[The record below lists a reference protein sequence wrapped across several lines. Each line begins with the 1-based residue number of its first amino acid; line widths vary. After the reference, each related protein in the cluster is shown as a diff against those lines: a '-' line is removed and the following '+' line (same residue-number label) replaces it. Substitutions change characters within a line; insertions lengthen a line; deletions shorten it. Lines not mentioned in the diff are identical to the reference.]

1 MDKLLIQGGK
11 PLKGEIRISG
21 AKNAALPLMAAC
33 LLTSD
38 TLRLSNLPHL
48 MDIATMVNLL
58 AAHGVDF
65 KLDGTASE
73 HDKAGEVILLNA
85 SNITNFE
92 ASYDIVRKMRAS
104 VLVLGPLLARFKQA
118 RVSLPGGCAIGT
130 RPIDLHLGALEKMG
144 AVIELDGGYINAH
157 TEGLHGADITFE
169 KVSVGATENLL
180 MAAALADG
188 TTILRNAARE
198 PEIGDLVK
206 CLIKMGADIS
216 GIDTDTLTIK
226 GQKTLHGADYS
237 VIPDRVEAGTYMVA
251 AAITDGDITLTGVDL
266 SIIGA
271 VRDKLEEAGVSVTQ
285 SPKGIRIK
293 RAGKGI
299 KPVNIATEPYPG
311 FPTDMQAQFMTL
323 MTIAEGESIIEETI
337 FENRFMHVAELL
349 RMGADIKIDGH
360 TATINGVASLKGAQV
375 MATDLRASVSLVL
388 GALSAPAE
396 TEINRVYHI
405 DRGYER
411 VEEKLCAVGA
421 KMLRVKR

>member
-1 MDKLLIQGGK
+1 MDKLIIQGGK
-11 PLKGEIRISG
+11 PLRGDIRISG

-33 LLTSD
+33 LLTKD

-58 AAHGVDF
+58 TAHGVDF
-65 KLDGTASE
+65 KLDGIDADGG
-73 HDKAGEVILLNA
+73 HNGEIILLNA
-85 SNITNFE
+85 ENITNFE

-130 RPIDLHLGALEKMG
+130 RPIDLHLGALEQMG
-144 AVIELDGGYINAH
+144 AIIELEGGYINAH
-157 TEGLHGADITFE
+157 THGLKGADITFE
-169 KVSVGATENLL
+169 KVSVGATENIL

-198 PEIGDLVK
+198 PEIGDLAHLLV
-206 CLIKMGADIS
+206 KMGADIS
-216 GIDTDTLTIK
+216 GIDSDTLIIK
-226 GQKTLHGADYS
+226 GQKELHGTDYS
-237 VIPDRVEAGTYMVA
+237 VIPDRIEAGTYMIA
-251 AAITDGDITLTGVDL
+251 AAITDGDITLKGVDL
-266 SIIGA
+266 SILDSVA
-271 VRDKLEEAGVSVTQ
+271 EKLEEAGVSVVQGDT
-285 SPKGIRIK
+285 GIRIK

-299 KPVNIATEPYPG
+299 KPVNIVTEPYPG

-323 MTIAEGESIIEETI
+323 MTIADGESVIEETI

-349 RMGADIKIDGH
+349 RMGADIRIDGNIARIH
-360 TATINGVASLKGAQV
+360 GIPSLKGAQV

-388 GALSAPAE
+388 AALSASGE
-396 TEINRVYHI
+396 TELNRVYHI

-411 VEEKLCAVGA
+411 VEEKLSGVGA
-421 KMLRVKR
+421 KMFRAKG